1 MPFGTL
7 ISNVIFES
15 ILFQMKKQIIYLSL
29 SILSVLGVTSCSE
42 DSNKGKIASTGGPN
56 EMLIIT
62 QNTVQWNGEMGDSI
76 RAAFAQEMPVLSI
89 PESEFNLV
97 NVQEKSLEKQM
108 FKAHHNLF
116 IVEIDKKFP
125 SAYIETRKDLWAKPQ
140 IVIKINAP
148 SHEEFLRIFEENKKS
163 ALELYR
169 ENERIRIINSY
180 ASKFKNVN
188 IVRELRKDFHLEMNV
203 PKGYKIAVLKENFA
217 WIRKETT
224 TNSMSILVY
233 TEPYSDTNVFNV
245 NRIKRQRDLLTRV
258 KIPGPTP
265 ESYQKIADEYVSV
278 ESRQISFNG
287 LYSIELRG
295 LWDLKNDFMGGPF
308 LSYTFVDED
317 QNKVITVDGFLYAPK
332 QKKAVMLR
340 ELEAILWST
349 KLIKD

>member
-1 MPFGTL
+1 
-7 ISNVIFES
+7 
-15 ILFQMKKQIIYLSL
+15 MKKHFVYLVL
-29 SILSVLGVTSCSE
+29 LVLGVLNFTSCNE
-42 DSNKGKIASTGGPN
+42 DTKNKGKIPSTGGAN

-62 QNTVQWNGEMGDSI
+62 QNTEQWGGEMGDSI
-76 RAAFAQEMPVLSI
+76 RAAFALDMPVLSI
-89 PESEFNLV
+89 PEAEFNLV
-97 NVQEKSLEKQM
+97 NVNEKSLEKQM

-116 IVEIDKKFP
+116 IVDIDKKYA
-125 SAYIETRKDLWAKPQ
+125 SAYVETRKDLWAIPQ

-148 SHEEFLRIFEENKKS
+148 SHEAFLKIFEETRQT

-180 ASKFKNVN
+180 ASKFKNINV
-188 IVRELRKDFHLEMNV
+188 VRELRENFKLELNV
-203 PKGYKIAVLKENFA
+203 PKGYNIAILEENFA

-233 TEPYSDTNVFNV
+233 TSPYTDTTVFNP
-245 NRIKRQRDLLTRV
+245 NKIQQSRNLLTRV

-265 ESYQKIADEYVSV
+265 DSYQRIADEFIPIQ
-278 ESRQISFNG
+278 SRQINFNG
-287 LYSIELRG
+287 LYAIELRG
-295 LWDLKNDFMGGPF
+295 LWDLENDFMGGPF
-308 LSYTFVDED
+308 LSYTFVDPK

-349 KLIKD
+349 KLIND

>member
-1 MPFGTL
+1 
-7 ISNVIFES
+7 
-15 ILFQMKKQIIYLSL
+15 MKKQIIYLSL
-29 SILSVLGVTSCSE
+29 SILSVLSVTSCSE
-42 DSNKGKIASTGGPN
+42 GAKGGKIASTGGAN

-62 QNTVQWNGEMGDSI
+62 QNTEQWNGEMGDSI
-76 RAAFAQEMPVLSI
+76 RATFAQSMPVLPISE
-89 PESEFNLV
+89 PEFNLV
-97 NVQEKSLEKQM
+97 NVQVKSLEKQM

-116 IVEIDKKFP
+116 LVEIDKKFS
-125 SAYIETRKDLWAKPQ
+125 SAYIETHKDLWAKPQ

-148 SHEEFLRIFEENKKS
+148 SHEEFLNVFEENKKT

-169 ENERIRIINSY
+169 ENERVRIINSY
-180 ASKFKNVN
+180 ASKFKNIN

-203 PKGYKIAVLKENFA
+203 PKGYNIAVLEENFA

-233 TEPYSDTNVFNV
+233 TEPYSDTNVFNS
-245 NRIKRQRDLLTRV
+245 NRIIRQRNLLTQV
-258 KIPGPTP
+258 KILGPTP
-265 ESYQKIADEYVSV
+265 ESYQKVADEYVSV
-278 ESRQISFNG
+278 QNRRISFNG
-287 LYSIELRG
+287 LYSTELRG

-308 LSYTFVDED
+308 LSYTFVDENH
-317 QNKVITVDGFLYAPK
+317 NKVITVDGFLYAPK